1 MIDFLNLEITE
12 SQKRKITL
20 DQNTLVCYFS
30 QKNHKHILH
39 SEEHPLINSVID
51 LIISQAENIK
61 LEYNKQNQ
69 SVQQL
74 LDYLQKNSL
83 KIIRQNLD
91 YISSQ
96 LEDNN
101 RNIQRFPSK
110 REIKELV
117 DLIDSKPKQVELQSL
132 EIIEQLKLEV
142 QKIQLVQKE
151 LTEQVEKLHN
161 KSDRLLV

>member
-1 MIDFLNLEITE
+1 MKFGAWQE
-12 SQKRKITL
+12 
-20 DQNTLVCYFS
+20 Y
-30 QKNHKHILH
+30 
-39 SEEHPLINSVID
+39 PPINSVID
-51 LIISQAENIK
+51 FIITQAENIK

-101 RNIQRFPSK
+101 RNIQWFPSK

-161 KSDRLLV
+161 KIDRLLV